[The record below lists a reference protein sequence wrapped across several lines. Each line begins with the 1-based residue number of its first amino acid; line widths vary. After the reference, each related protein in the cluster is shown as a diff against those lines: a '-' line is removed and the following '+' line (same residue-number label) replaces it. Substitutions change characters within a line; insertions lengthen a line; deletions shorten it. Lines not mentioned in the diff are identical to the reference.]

1 MLKLS
6 DARNFSRTLAGI
18 GLIAGPALFVIS
30 SILSPAWADDTAEY
44 LEEVAGDKGL
54 YLASSFL
61 FMIGGMFLI
70 AGSLGIIKL
79 MRRGRKVTLGQVAGF
94 LLVFGACATTA
105 FYVISAIE
113 VEMVDEAA
121 NRAEMV
127 ALSERA
133 EEGTGAVLFFI
144 PYFFLGL
151 VLGLVLLG
159 IAMIRTRVVPVWAG
173 VVVLVSVVV
182 LFVSGEGQV
191 ANVIGNVLTMIGIV
205 PLGLKILSLS
215 DDQWERWQPIED
227 EPARQAP
234 AVPPEPARPAA

>member
-30 SILSPAWADDTAEY
+30 SIMSPAWADDTADY
-44 LEEVAGDKGL
+44 LEEIAGDKGL
-54 YLASSFL
+54 YLASSYL
-61 FMIGGMFLI
+61 FMIGGMLLI

-94 LLVFGACATTA
+94 LLLLGACATTA

-127 ALSERA
+127 ALSERS
-133 EEGTGAVLFFI
+133 EESTGAVLFFI

-173 VVVLVSVVV
+173 AVVLISVVV
-182 LFVSGEGQV
+182 LFVSGEGQF
-191 ANVIGNVLTMIGIV
+191 ANVIGNVLIMIGIA

-215 DDQWERWQPIED
+215 DEQWERWQPIED
-227 EPARQAP
+227 ERPPAAAAP
-234 AVPPEPARPAA
+234 AEPATPAA